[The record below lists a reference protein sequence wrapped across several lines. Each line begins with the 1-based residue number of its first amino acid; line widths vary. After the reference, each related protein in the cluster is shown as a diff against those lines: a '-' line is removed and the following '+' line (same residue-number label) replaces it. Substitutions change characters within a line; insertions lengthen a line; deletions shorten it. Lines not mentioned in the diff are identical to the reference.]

1 MTEEKT
7 EAKFDPDF
15 PFAGLNVLEVTQ
27 GIAAPGA
34 GALLVAYGADVVKVE
49 DLAGDWARD
58 LGCGFDGLCA
68 SFVANNRG
76 KRALALNFR
85 SKEGRAFLGRLARK
99 ADVVVENFR
108 PGIVAKMGIDYA
120 AVEKDNPGCVYVSLT
135 GFGQEGP
142 YRDRAATDSIVQAL
156 GGLIAANR
164 GGDNAPHKVAI
175 PVVDL
180 AAGMNAFQAI
190 AVALYAREKTGRGR
204 HISVTLLQ
212 SAAMLQGGRIVED
225 VVTGG
230 NPPQQLTVPS
240 NVFSTKA
247 GEIIVVALNNDQFQR
262 LCGLLEVAALADD
275 PRFASAES
283 RIANEAEL
291 LSLLAPLF
299 VEKTAAAWSD
309 IFEAGDILHA
319 RVNNH
324 GEFLED
330 PQVKATD
337 LFVWTEQP
345 GMGRIPLPQVIGAA
359 PLQAN
364 TPKTHTPRLGEH
376 SAEILRELGLS
387 ESEIAK
393 LHEDGIV
400 RSSDIS

>member
-1 MTEEKT
+1 MGEE
-7 EAKFDPDF
+7 KFDPDF
-15 PFAGLNVLEVTQ
+15 PFAGLRVLEVTQ

-34 GALLVAYGADVVKVE
+34 GALLAVYGADVVKVE
-49 DLAGDWARD
+49 GLAGDWARH
-58 LGCGFDGLCA
+58 LGRCFDGMCA

-76 KRALALNFR
+76 KRALALNLR
-85 SKEGRAFLGRLARK
+85 SSEGRAILGSLAKK
-99 ADVVVENFR
+99 ADVLVENFR

-120 AVEKDNPGCVYVSLT
+120 AVAKKNPGCIYVSLT

-156 GGLIAANR
+156 SGLIATNR
-164 GGDNAPHKVAI
+164 GADNTPHKVAI
-175 PVVDL
+175 PIVDL

-204 HISVTLLQ
+204 HVSVTLLQ

-247 GEIIVVALNNDQFQR
+247 GQMIVVALNNDQFQR
-262 LCGLLEVAALADD
+262 LCALLGAVALADD
-275 PRFASAES
+275 PRFASPEN

-291 LSLLAPLF
+291 LPLLAPLF
-299 VEKTAAAWSD
+299 VEKTAAAWSA

-319 RVNNH
+319 RVNDH

-330 PQVKATD
+330 PQVKAMD

-364 TPKTHTPRLGEH
+364 TSKTRTPRLGED
-376 SAEILRELGLS
+376 SAEILRELGLA
-387 ESEIAK
+387 EDEIVK
-393 LHEDGIV
+393 LHKDGIV
-400 RSSDIS
+400 RSPEIS

>member
-1 MTEEKT
+1 MGEE
-7 EAKFDPDF
+7 KFDPDF
-15 PFAGLNVLEVTQ
+15 PFAGLRVLEVTQ

-34 GALLVAYGADVVKVE
+34 GALLAAYGADVVKVE
-49 DLAGDWARD
+49 DLAGDWARH
-58 LGCGFDGLCA
+58 LGRCFDGMCA

-76 KRALALNFR
+76 KRALALDLR
-85 SKEGRAFLGRLARK
+85 SSEARAILGSLAQK
-99 ADVVVENFR
+99 ADILVENFR

-120 AVEKDNPGCVYVSLT
+120 AVAKKNPGCIYVSLT

-156 GGLIAANR
+156 SGLIATNR
-164 GGDNAPHKVAI
+164 GGDNTPHKVALPI
-175 PVVDL
+175 VDL

-204 HISVTLLQ
+204 HVSVTLLQ

-230 NPPQQLTVPS
+230 NPPQQLAVPS

-247 GEIIVVALNNDQFQR
+247 GQMIVVALNNDQFQR
-262 LCGLLEVAALADD
+262 LCALLGVAALADD
-275 PRFASAES
+275 PRFASSEN
-283 RIANEAEL
+283 RIVNEAEL
-291 LSLLAPLF
+291 LPLLAPLF
-299 VEKTAAAWSD
+299 VEKTAAAWSA

-319 RVNNH
+319 RVNDH

-330 PQVKATD
+330 PQVKAMD

-364 TPKTHTPRLGEH
+364 TSKTRTPRLGED
-376 SAEILRELGLS
+376 SAEILRELGLV
-387 ESEIAK
+387 EDEIVK
-393 LHEDGIV
+393 LHKDGIV
-400 RSSDIS
+400 RSPEIS

>member
-1 MTEEKT
+1 MGEE
-7 EAKFDPDF
+7 KFDPDF
-15 PFAGLNVLEVTQ
+15 PFAGLRVLEVTQ
-27 GIAAPGA
+27 GIAAPGT

-49 DLAGDWARD
+49 DLAGDWARH
-58 LGCGFDGLCA
+58 LGRCFDGMCA

-76 KRALALNFR
+76 KRALALNLR
-85 SKEGRAFLGRLARK
+85 SSEGRAILGSLAKK
-99 ADVVVENFR
+99 ADVLVENFR

-120 AVEKDNPGCVYVSLT
+120 AVANKNPGCIYVSLT

-156 GGLIAANR
+156 SGLIATNR
-164 GGDNAPHKVAI
+164 GADNTPHKVAI
-175 PVVDL
+175 PIVDL

-204 HISVTLLQ
+204 HVSVTLLQ

-247 GEIIVVALNNDQFQR
+247 GQMIVVALNNDQFQR
-262 LCGLLEVAALADD
+262 LCALLGAAALADE
-275 PRFASAES
+275 PRFASPEN
-283 RIANEAEL
+283 RIANEAAL
-291 LSLLAPLF
+291 LPLLAPLF
-299 VEKTAAAWSD
+299 VEKTAVAWSA

-319 RVNNH
+319 RVNDH

-330 PQVKATD
+330 PQVKAMD

-364 TPKTHTPRLGEH
+364 TSKTRTPRLGED
-376 SAEILRELGLS
+376 SAEILRELGLA
-387 ESEIAK
+387 EGEIAK
-393 LHEDGIV
+393 LHKDGIV
-400 RSSDIS
+400 RSPEIS